1 MKQIKINIP
10 EGFEIEKFDT
20 QTGEVTFKPTIK
32 NIIDKIQTLED
43 VFRLNNTTKE
53 EFDSKYEGIEDEVK
67 YVALE
72 YLIVKAYNQGW
83 SPNWSDSNEPKYYL
97 WWNFSNNFTLDCCN
111 CYDSSAG
118 CSALSLF
125 KNKEIALDAA
135 KKFLNVYKISRG
147 YAK

>member
-10 EGFEIEKFDT
+10 EGFEIDKFDT

-32 NIIDKIQTLED
+32 NIIDEIQTLED

-53 EFDSKYEGIEDEVK
+53 EFDKKYYGIEDEVK

-83 SPNWSDSNEPKYYL
+83 SPNWSDSSECKWQF
-97 WWNFSNNFTLDCCN
+97 WWDFSNNFTLNDCDYCN
-111 CYDSSAG
+111 SASD
-118 CSALSLF
+118 CSALCLF
-125 KNKEIALDAA
+125 KNKEIALDAV
-135 KKFLNVYKISRG
+135 KKFKEIYKISRG
-147 YAK
+147 YAE